1 MQGGTRVAAAISAR
15 LSAGVVV
22 VNLANRK
29 LNFLLLRAYR
39 NWDFPKGIVERGE
52 TPIDAALREVLEETS
67 LNDIS
72 FDWGPI
78 FIETGPYRKDKIARY
93 YIARSKQRHVELQ
106 VNPAL
111 GHPEHHE
118 ACWVIYE
125 KALAMVTPR
134 LKPVVQWAYAT
145 VNHLKVRP

>member
-1 MQGGTRVAAAISAR
+1 MPRIRKRNQIFQVFEVHERILIDKFYPIPKYNPYRRWSYGMQGGTRVAAAISAR

-72 FDWGPI
+72 F
-78 FIETGPYRKDKIARY
+78 
-93 YIARSKQRHVELQ
+93 
-106 VNPAL
+106 
-111 GHPEHHE
+111 
-118 ACWVIYE
+118 
-125 KALAMVTPR
+125 
-134 LKPVVQWAYAT
+134 
-145 VNHLKVRP
+145 